1 MNAQGAINTDQDQI
15 AADAHLLIRSAYYGI
30 NDHLHTMINVA
41 ELKSDQELKKLC
53 RAFRDALYNQLEE
66 KHPNWD

>member
-1 MNAQGAINTDQDQI
+1 MNAQGAINTDPDEI
-15 AADAHLLIRSAYYGI
+15 ADNAHKHIRPAYYGI
-30 NDHLHTMINVA
+30 TDHLHTMINVA

-53 RAFRDALYNQLEE
+53 RDFRDALYNQLEE